1 VFAPLAVVSF
11 VLIWVI
17 GSWSLRPLARA
28 SRQAA
33 AIGPTNPSGRVST
46 DMLPHEIRPMIDAV
60 NGALARLDDAY
71 AAQRRFTADAA
82 HELRTPLAVLNLRLQ
97 RAKLDAAVDW
107 PAMEWDLA
115 HMNRTVGQLMELAR
129 KEDPAWLD
137 GSMGT
142 RPMNLSRVV
151 REATAAV
158 LPFAEENGRP
168 LEVDPPG
175 VVPAL
180 GRPEDLRDAV
190 RNLLENALVHGTG
203 AIRVRVRQ
211 ESDGADRRAVI
222 EVSDEGPGIAE
233 ELREEVFERFRKAKP
248 NSPGVGL
255 GLAIVRQVARVHGGE
270 ARVRPGPGCRVE
282 ISLPARGR
290 RLGVALAGR
299 SCLAAARSR
308 RPGNGFSRRCRIA
321 SARVRCLAISPPAA
335 ELREKVDVVLADGR

>member
-1 VFAPLAVVSF
+1 M
-11 VLIWVI
+11 
-17 GSWSLRPLARA
+17 RPLSRA
-28 SRQAA
+28 SREAA
-33 AIGPTNPSGRVST
+33 VIGPTNPSGSVST
-46 DMLPHEIRPMIDAV
+46 DMMPREVRPMIDAV

-107 PAMEWDLA
+107 PAVERDLA

-137 GSMGT
+137 GSTGMY
-142 RPMNLSRVV
+142 PMNLSRVV
-151 REATAAV
+151 REAAAAV

-168 LEVDPPG
+168 LEVDAPS
-175 VVPAL
+175 VVSAL

-222 EVSDEGPGIAE
+222 EVNDEGPGIAE
-233 ELREEVFERFRKAKP
+233 ELRDEVFERFRKAKP
-248 NSPGVGL
+248 NSPGAGL

-270 ARVRPGPGCRVE
+270 VSVRSGSGCHVE
-282 ISLPARGR
+282 ISLPARG
-290 RLGVALAGR
+290 
-299 SCLAAARSR
+299 
-308 RPGNGFSRRCRIA
+308 
-321 SARVRCLAISPPAA
+321 
-335 ELREKVDVVLADGR
+335 